1 MDLDGEKNSFGRN
14 KILSGDLQLQSTNSK
29 PAFTFKINLSS
40 RREKRRLDESP
51 VREDVTSDS
60 GSATGM
66 SKSGDGTARE
76 TQFEGTSD
84 IMSDIQSLDSNV
96 DSEPDCVQPIQWAS
110 KHKPITTKLISSVA
124 RRVQSGN
131 WNVPVL
137 RNCVKREEIQ
147 ENTVRKIHNLS

>member
-1 MDLDGEKNSFGRN
+1 MDLEGKKYSFGRN
-14 KILSGDLQLQSTNSK
+14 MTLSEDLQLPSTNSK
-29 PAFTFKINLSS
+29 PAFIFKMNLSS
-40 RREKRRLDESP
+40 RQEERRLDESP
-51 VREDVTSDS
+51 VREDITNES
-60 GSATGM
+60 GSVTGM

-76 TQFEGTSD
+76 TQAEETSD
-84 IMSDIQSLDSNV
+84 IMPVIQSLDSDV
-96 DSEPDCVQPIQWAS
+96 DSESDCVQRIQWAS

-147 ENTVRKIHNLS
+147 ENTVRKIHNLN